1 MNATTESRG
10 REQSFHVELEHKSFE
25 LVVTEND
32 DLELYVDNCLRK
44 RCTAASAPVL
54 YVWTNVELHWEEHR
68 FVEARFDRTSR
79 RLRVTVNRQDVL
91 DANVP

>member
-1 MNATTESRG
+1 MNATTDSGG
-10 REQSFHVELEHKSFE
+10 RDQSFRVELEHKSFE
-25 LVVTEND
+25 LVVKAND

-44 RCTAASAPVL
+44 RCTATSDRVL

-79 RLRVTVNRQDVL
+79 RLRITVNRQGVL
-91 DANVP
+91 DANVS